1 MHYGYGLPK
10 KPSKRLFG
18 KGCINPR
25 DIVLNAGGN
34 ENKIA
39 IGNSIF
45 QLENLSNEE
54 YQITLA
60 WGRDANPIRSPE
72 DDLLDAT
79 REAMDN
85 GDNWSVGCSTVRKN
99 A

>member
-1 MHYGYGLPK
+1 MHL
-10 KPSKRLFG
+10 
-18 KGCINPR
+18 NPR

-34 ENKIA
+34 DNKIA

-45 QLENLSNEE
+45 QLENLSNKE